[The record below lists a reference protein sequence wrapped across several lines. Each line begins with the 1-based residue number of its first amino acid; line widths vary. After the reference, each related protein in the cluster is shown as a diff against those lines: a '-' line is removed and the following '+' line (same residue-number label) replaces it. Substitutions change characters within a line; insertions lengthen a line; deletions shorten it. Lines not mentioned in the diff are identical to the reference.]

1 MRNTLNLTNENTTVP
16 SYYSSNS
23 EGTPPHEA
31 ESWHLNC
38 TMHPPLLGHSSSIL
52 FSNNGKKCKIR
63 FQFAV
68 GLGVYSVHKET
79 YNWSHLRHRIYHDSE
94 AMTLNLLHNVSS
106 SDNCREDS
114 AHGRLGMKNKK
125 NMKSF
130 ILKPVAGAVS
140 NESDF
145 LKQLKGFLES
155 CSCLSC
161 KIKPRMKRG

>member
-1 MRNTLNLTNENTTVP
+1 
-16 SYYSSNS
+16 
-23 EGTPPHEA
+23 
-31 ESWHLNC
+31 
-38 TMHPPLLGHSSSIL
+38 
-52 FSNNGKKCKIR
+52 
-63 FQFAV
+63 
-68 GLGVYSVHKET
+68 
-79 YNWSHLRHRIYHDSE
+79 
-94 AMTLNLLHNVSS
+94 MTLNWLNNVSS
-106 SDNCREDS
+106 SDNCREDN

-130 ILKPVAGAVS
+130 ILPPVAGAAGAVS